1 MIKRM
6 GQSIVL
12 AIVIVLAF
20 GAGIVFGQS
29 EGIRTSI
36 AQAATMFKVEQHV
49 PYHTP
54 IDQELLVMMALEGDV
69 NEDVTGNGACPL
81 WVYGQDPPAVGFYYH
96 PENGRIGVLYMSVPE
111 MRYFIKTFEGCDLI
125 HNGYLE

>member
-1 MIKRM
+1 MIKQM

-20 GAGIVFGQS
+20 GAGIVFGQY
-29 EGIRTSI
+29 EGIRPSI
-36 AQAATMFKVEQHV
+36 AQATEMFRVEQYV

-54 IDQELLVMMALEGDV
+54 IDQEFSVMMALAG
-69 NEDVTGNGACPL
+69 DVTGDGACPL

-96 PENGRIGVLYMSVPE
+96 PDNGRLGVLYVSVPE
-111 MRYFIKTFEGCDLI
+111 MKYFLKTFEGCNLY
-125 HNGYLE
+125 HYGYLE